1 MGELYQSSE
10 YHSCFQVDVHIT
22 FHVPIKLDNCLQKAA
37 CILYR
42 AATLN
47 QLVS

>member
-1 MGELYQSSE
+1 MDELYQSSE
-10 YHSCFQVDVHIT
+10 YHSYFQVDAHIT
-22 FHVPIKLDNCLQKAA
+22 FYLPIKLDNCLQKSA

-42 AATLN
+42 TATLN